1 MSDTRRMAAFL
12 DTALHDG
19 SPWLVVACFVVFAGV
34 VAGLYTRDG
43 SGISSHPYGQAGDGG
58 DLGTDMPSEATGREE
73 LETILWPRRAGRRA
87 RRGRS

>member
-1 MSDTRRMAAFL
+1 MNNTLKMAAFL

-19 SPWLVVACFVVFAGV
+19 TPWVVLACLVVFAGV
-34 VAGLYTRDG
+34 VVGLYTRNG
-43 SGISSHPYGQAGDGG
+43 SGINSHPYEHAGDGG
-58 DLGTDMPSEATGREE
+58 DLGTDMPPETTGREE

>member
-1 MSDTRRMAAFL
+1 MSDTRSMAAFL

-19 SPWLVVACFVVFAGV
+19 SPWVVLACLVVFVGV
-34 VAGLYTRDG
+34 VVGLYTRSG
-43 SGISSHPYGQAGDGG
+43 SGISSHPYEKAGDGG

-87 RRGRS
+87 CRGRS